1 MGVIIVNPGGG
12 GGSGPGSD
20 GHTHPNLPSLNKL
33 AVTGPGKLLAEGVSV
48 GEAAI
53 EVGYEVAL
61 TSQHISNKGLELPED
76 CDVSR
81 ALSLVLESLP
91 QRMGDDWQVVEKTAP
106 EKDRIAWAGLGM
118 ERIVKVGDKVSIN
131 YYKKKS

>member
-12 GGSGPGSD
+12 GGGPGAD

-33 AVTGPGKLLAEGVSV
+33 KVTGPGELLVDGVAV
-48 GEAAI
+48 GEKAV
-53 EVGYEVAL
+53 EVGYEVVLAPR
-61 TSQHISNKGLELPED
+61 HIADKALELPED

-81 ALSLVLESLP
+81 ALTLVLESLP

-106 EKDRIAWAGLGM
+106 EKDRIVWDGLGM
-118 ERIVKVGDKVSIN
+118 ERMARAGDKVSIN

>member
-1 MGVIIVNPGGG
+1 MGVIIVNPGG

-20 GHTHPNLPSLNKL
+20 GHTHPNLLSLNKL
-33 AVTGPGKLLAEGVSV
+33 AVTGPGKLLAEGGSV
-48 GEAAI
+48 GEAAV
-53 EVGYEVAL
+53 EVGYEVVL
-61 TSQHISNKGLELPED
+61 TSQHIANKALELPED

-91 QRMGDDWQVVEKTAP
+91 QRAGDDWEVVEKTAP
-106 EKDRIAWAGLGM
+106 EKDRIVWAGLGM

-131 YYKKKS
+131 YYKKK

>member
-33 AVTGPGKLLAEGVSV
+33 AVTGPGKLLVDGAAV

-53 EVGYEVAL
+53 EVGYEVVL
-61 TSQHISNKGLELPED
+61 TSQHIADKGLALPED

-81 ALSLVLESLP
+81 ALTLVLESLP
-91 QRMGDDWQVVEKTAP
+91 QRMGDDWEVVEKTAP
-106 EKDRIAWAGLGM
+106 EKDRITWAGLGM
-118 ERIVKVGDKVSIN
+118 ERTARAGDKVSIN
-131 YYKKKS
+131 YYKKR

>member
-33 AVTGPGKLLAEGVSV
+33 AVTGPGKLLVDGAAV

-53 EVGYEVAL
+53 EVGYEVVL
-61 TSQHISNKGLELPED
+61 TSQHIADKGLALPED

-81 ALSLVLESLP
+81 ALTLVLESLP

-106 EKDRIAWAGLGM
+106 EKDRIVWEGLGM
-118 ERIVKVGDKVSIN
+118 ERTARAGDKVSIN
-131 YYKKKS
+131 YYKKR

>member
-1 MGVIIVNPGGG
+1 MGVILVSPGG
-12 GGSGPGSD
+12 GGSGPGTD

-33 AVTGPGKLLAEGVSV
+33 TVTGPGKLLAEGVSV

-53 EVGYEVAL
+53 EVRYEVVL
-61 TSQHISNKGLELPED
+61 TPQHIADKGLELPED

-81 ALSLVLESLP
+81 ALTLVLESLP
-91 QRMGDDWQVVEKTAP
+91 QRVGDDWQVVEKTAP
-106 EKDRIAWAGLGM
+106 EKDRIVWAGLGM

-131 YYKKKS
+131 YYKKK

>member
-53 EVGYEVAL
+53 EVRYEVVL
-61 TSQHISNKGLELPED
+61 TPQHIADKGLELPED

-81 ALSLVLESLP
+81 ALTLVLESLP
-91 QRMGDDWQVVEKTAP
+91 QRVGDDWQVVEKTAP
-106 EKDRIAWAGLGM
+106 EKDRIVWAGLGM
-118 ERIVKVGDKVSIN
+118 ERLVKAGDKVSIT
-131 YYKKKS
+131 YYKKK

>member
-1 MGVIIVNPGGG
+1 MGVIIVAPGG

-33 AVTGPGKLLAEGVSV
+33 AVPGPGKLLVDGVLV

-53 EVGYEVAL
+53 EVGYKVVL
-61 TSQHISNKGLELPED
+61 TPQHIADKGLELPED

-81 ALSLVLESLP
+81 ALTLVLESLP
-91 QRMGDDWQVVEKTAP
+91 QRVDDDWEIVEKTAP
-106 EKDRIAWAGLGM
+106 EKDRIVWAGLGM
-118 ERIVKVGDKVSIN
+118 ERIVKAGDKVSIT
-131 YYKKKS
+131 YYKKK